1 MFYQISDARQ
11 TMDGWVR
18 ALLAAITPR
27 TNDSAVLDEISTTE
41 ILDLAYNQGTGFES
55 ALAAH
60 ALFPAHVEADGHK
73 GGPVAMSV
81 TFPVSLREE
90 LVDNPT
96 VTITVRWGQPSE
108 LKLGARG
115 MPKIV
120 TPKIVIPAEMKRP
133 RIGTTVHHLGESGGD
148 RLRSVAGPMREVT
161 HSKVVTINRASG
173 FVDIDLTGV
182 DEQLLYAAIDSNGAV
197 SAVRDG
203 SGAFVGQRS
212 SVAQRKRA
220 DLYLWGESRSAT
232 VRLRA
237 SWTRE
242 RADRLSLTIALR
254 NETESQDEDKASA
267 SVLGALIMPHVHVA
281 ITGGEAE
288 FPPLQYA
295 ESKRHF
301 LEIADDD
308 ARHLAAARRLYAV
321 QQSGCIATV
330 APSDRRQV
338 YLTTFGVFD
347 TPREIPT
354 PGPAIADLVVSA
366 RECLATMD
374 TPSEAVTTLL
384 TSRWETI
391 RAILSAASDAF
402 GITRL
407 HRFQWD
413 AMQAN
418 LEYVATGNHRAVTVV
433 RAPTSAGKTIVFL
446 VNAMI
451 SARCGA
457 ETGTAVLMFP
467 TRLLNEDMFRRLTAF
482 VRALRTHDATA
493 DVTGGLLM
501 GTSDPLYRVLITPQQ
516 GEQIS
521 YYGACPACQAA
532 TPLEARALEG
542 RVVPVC
548 TACGHAVTYMYMPYD
563 VADYLPDL
571 VIATPDKLFYEATVQ
586 AHDTRRIGLFGAP
599 VRRCL
604 TCGRACPSALI
615 KLKGAYERC
624 ASYHTS
630 AGCPGTSR
638 GPAVMRPI
646 RYMGFDEVHS
656 LYGTTATFLSM
667 FLATLEAMQLV
678 LGQRTNGIRYEAAT
692 ATISNEAELIEA
704 LTRRRT
710 ADGEIVAIPA
720 TGTEADYF
728 TIDETAVRHRV
739 LMTLPARMT
748 SRLAFLRAIL
758 NAYRHLED
766 GDLEARLGALTA
778 NPTDWRFLLGYLFK
792 KQEGQDIRR
801 AIQDMHRNEFGD
813 TPRVEFLSGE
823 APKNKISSI
832 LAKALA
838 REIDVLLAN
847 LVISL
852 GVDIHGLNHMI
863 MLGLPHS
870 FTEFVQTAGRT
881 GRGRASGHVHIV
893 MQPFNPRDVYLY
905 RHFHAVLSDVTGYYD
920 VLPVR
925 GTNLHCADEMFGN
938 VAKAVLMSLCM
949 NPQDPQWPHA
959 SGVQRVAGTRLP
971 KVAAGIARILCN
983 DPALMR
989 DTQALVQA
997 RIQAL
1002 MTQIVTRNTF
1012 MATVMTAPASGWLIH
1027 TLRGRTGSVVRVLCA
1042 DTDMMTLLKN
1052 PRGEAADGADEFV
1065 DELEL

>member
-1 MFYQISDARQ
+1 MFYQLSDARR
-11 TMDGWVR
+11 TLDGWVR
-18 ALLAAITPR
+18 GLLMGITPR
-27 TNDSAVLDEISTTE
+27 TNDSDVLDEISTSE

-55 ALAAH
+55 ALGAH
-60 ALFPAHVEADGHK
+60 ALFPSHVEADGHK

-90 LVDNPT
+90 LLDDPSAA
-96 VTITVRWGQPSE
+96 ITVRWGQPTE

-115 MPKIV
+115 TPKIV
-120 TPKIVIPAEMKRP
+120 TPKVVIPAEMKLP
-133 RIGTTVHHLGESGGD
+133 RIGTTVHNLGESGGD

-161 HSKVVTINRASG
+161 HSRVVTIDRASG
-173 FVDIDLTGV
+173 SVDFELTGV
-182 DEQLLYAAIDSNGAV
+182 EEQLLYATSDAQGMI
-197 SAVRDG
+197 SAAHDG
-203 SGAFVGQRS
+203 NGAFVGRPS
-212 SVAQRKRA
+212 RAAQRKRA
-220 DLYLWGESRSAT
+220 HLYLWGENRPAT

-242 RADRLSLTIALR
+242 RADRLSLTISIR
-254 NETESQDEDKASA
+254 NETAPHNEDKASA

-281 ITGGEAE
+281 ITGGEAD

-301 LEIADDD
+301 LAIDDDD
-308 ARHLAAARRLYAV
+308 ARRLAASRRLYTV

-330 APSDRRQV
+330 APTDRSQV

-354 PGPAIADLVVSA
+354 PGPAIADITA
-366 RECLATMD
+366 GTQECLAAMD
-374 TPSEAVTTLL
+374 GPSDAVSALL

-391 RAILSAASDAF
+391 RAILCAASDAF
-402 GITRL
+402 SITRL

-413 AMQAN
+413 AVQAN

-482 VRALRTHDATA
+482 VRALRTHDATG

-501 GTSDPLYRVLITPQQ
+501 GTSDPLYRVLISPQQ

-521 YYGACPACQAA
+521 YYGACPACHAPS
-532 TPLEARALEG
+532 PLEARHLDG
-542 RVVPVC
+542 RIAPVC

-586 AHDTRRIGLFGAP
+586 PHDTRRIGLFGAP

-615 KLKGAYERC
+615 KLKPAYERC

-630 AGCPGTSR
+630 ARCTGTTR

-667 FLATLEAMQLV
+667 FLATLEALQLV
-678 LGQRTNGIRYEAAT
+678 VGQRTNGIRYEAAT

-704 LTRRRT
+704 LTRRRA

-720 TGTEADYF
+720 MGTEANYF
-728 TIDETAVRHRV
+728 TIDETSVRHRV
-739 LMTLPARMT
+739 VMTMPARMT

-758 NAYRHLED
+758 NAYRHLEN
-766 GDLEARLGALTA
+766 GDLEARLGALTP
-778 NPTDWRFLLGYLFK
+778 NVTDWRFLLGYLFK

-801 AIQDMHRNEFGD
+801 AIQDMHRNEFGN

-832 LAKALA
+832 LAKALS

-938 VAKAVLMSLCM
+938 VAKAVIMSLCM
-949 NPQDPQWPHA
+949 NPQNPQWPHA
-959 SGVQRVAGTRLP
+959 AGVQRVAGTRLP
-971 KVAAGIARILCN
+971 KVAAGITRILCD
-983 DPALMR
+983 DPALTR
-989 DTQALVQA
+989 DTQALVQK

-1002 MTQIVTRNTF
+1002 MAQIVTRNTF
-1012 MATVMTAPASGWLIH
+1012 MSTVMTAPASGWLIH
-1027 TLRGRTGSVVRVLCA
+1027 TLRGRSGSVVRVLCA

-1052 PRGEAADGADEFV
+1052 PRGDGEETPEQV
-1065 DELEL
+1065 IDELE